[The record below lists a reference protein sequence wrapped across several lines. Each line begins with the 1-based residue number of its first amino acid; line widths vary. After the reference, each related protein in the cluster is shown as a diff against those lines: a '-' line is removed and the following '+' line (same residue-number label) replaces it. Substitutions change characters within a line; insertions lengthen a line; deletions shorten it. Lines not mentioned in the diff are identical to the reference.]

1 MRRGGRASA
10 FCWRRGAGVRPKRSD
25 FPRRFG
31 AVSGLSVMS
40 CTVFAR
46 NAGKPRRFGRLP
58 DPQAAA
64 SLAYG
69 ASDSVESFG
78 EVPFGVAVVQHHL
91 GMRLSLLQPRTV
103 EVRGPDRAGYRFAL
117 RGGPL
122 FARAPVV
129 EQGPADRPQG
139 HQDDDRCGPADRR
152 DPQGAAHVR
161 SVPYLAHRR
170 FDHRHDYAAA
180 GAAHFRSARYR

>member
-1 MRRGGRASA
+1 MTGRTTTIVTTIDPGLSSKEEDRRVGYYAPGRSGSGVLLA
-10 FCWRRGAGVRPKRSD
+10 RGAGVRPKRSD

-31 AVSGLSVMS
+31 AVSGLSVVS

-46 NAGKPRRFGRLP
+46 NAWKPRRFGRLP

-152 DPQGAAHVR
+152 DP
-161 SVPYLAHRR
+161 
-170 FDHRHDYAAA
+170 
-180 GAAHFRSARYR
+180 